1 MPHPFSSAW
10 GNDVSF
16 KNVWKR
22 TFLWKYSTIYER
34 CTETSFD
41 ICIWYYWHQFSKMFV
56 FFKKTKYCV
65 FCDMYRYTLC
75 HQCQLYFCSM
85 AKKSLKT
92 KKRVCCIGFSILC
105 IRTTFFIS
113 TFFSIC
119 YRKIFPNKMDQ
130 VEVMI
135 VSWTENI
142 DHESVVTLWTLF
154 TLTSRGQSNT
164 TNQTRWESTCT
175 CVVCSPLII

>member
-1 MPHPFSSAW
+1 MLIPLYRLFSTFLEKCANIGTFTCNSCRNNQTVMKFAT
-10 GNDVSF
+10 SF
-16 KNVWKR
+16 LQCLRKWCICVWKR

-92 KKRVCCIGFSILC
+92 KKRVCCIGFSIRC
-105 IRTTFFIS
+105 IRTTFLYLH
-113 TFFSIC
+113 FFQFAIER
-119 YRKIFPNKMDQ
+119 YFQIK
-130 VEVMI
+130 
-135 VSWTENI
+135 WTK
-142 DHESVVTLWTLF
+142 
-154 TLTSRGQSNT
+154 
-164 TNQTRWESTCT
+164 
-175 CVVCSPLII
+175 